1 MDAGRAPRLCDR
13 TQCTRH
19 VHNAARKGIRMSA
32 KSFAAGIRIEHPQE
46 MINMSQYGQREVPLL
61 GAAAYK
67 LTHQLSGGRGSI
79 RSACAPEVMS

>member
-1 MDAGRAPRLCDR
+1 MPAGHLVCAIG
-13 TQCTRH
+13 H
-19 VHNAARKGIRMSA
+19 SARDTFTMLHEKGIRMSA